1 MNETEYDSLCWI
13 TIAGLLL
20 TFGGLVLQAALK
32 SRCHDVRC
40 GCFECIRDV
49 GAEDSQDVE
58 LGVADF
64 TSRCPWFETE
74 IFVSLKAEGV
84 GRMKL

>member
-20 TFGGLVLQAALK
+20 TFGGLVLQAAVK

-58 LGVADF
+58 LDVPDF
-64 TSRCPWFETE
+64 TSR
-74 IFVSLKAEGV
+74 
-84 GRMKL
+84 

>member
-1 MNETEYDSLCWI
+1 MNEAGYDSLFWI

-40 GCFECIRDV
+40 GCFRDV

-58 LGVADF
+58 LDVPDF
-64 TSRCPWFETE
+64 TSR
-74 IFVSLKAEGV
+74 
-84 GRMKL
+84 